1 MDPRPGDEAI
11 RDLARAREDAVNS
24 RVQARHQLKGFLLRH
39 DIRYTGKTSWSI
51 AYYRWLST
59 LNFGAGAAQ
68 TAFTEYWHAVE
79 AADDESSG

>member
-1 MDPRPGDEAI
+1 MWIPEPGDGAI

-39 DIRYTGKTSWSI
+39 DIRYPGKTSWSI

-59 LNFGAGAAQ
+59 LNLDAGATQ
-68 TAFTEYWHAVE
+68 TASTE
-79 AADDESSG
+79 